1 MKAPSEE
8 IYGKSTQG
16 TSEHNVDLK
25 SSLNSVA
32 KDKGIATLF
41 LMQGLT
47 QKSNGSII
55 SLFYIFQYFN
65 SK

>member
-32 KDKGIATLF
+32 KDEGIAT
-41 LMQGLT
+41 
-47 QKSNGSII
+47 
-55 SLFYIFQYFN
+55 YF
-65 SK
+65 